1 MLEELAAG
9 QVTLATVWLLGVSMG
24 LTACTVTCLPFMGT
38 WALGRASGQREA
50 FLHTGVFLAGRVT
63 TYTILAALAGAVGL
77 GLAQALG
84 GTWGN
89 AVIGGASILAG
100 LWLLARP
107 AGKACATAPRYAAGT
122 ADAVPPAPTLLPP
135 HARPTGISFGHN
147 PGSLPPTGG
156 ASAWGGP
163 APTLLPPHA
172 RNPGSL
178 PPTGGTSAWGGPT
191 PTFRVVQVH
200 RRKLDSLPPLFLG
213 AALSLTPC
221 MPLAS
226 LLALAAN
233 AGSATGGAAYGL
245 AFGLG
250 AAMTPI
256 LVLVPLAGRLGREL
270 RAGRQWLA
278 RWLLWSAAAVLIV
291 LGMRRLLLVL

>member
-9 QVTLATVWLLGVSMG
+9 EVTLATVWLLGVSMG

-63 TYTILAALAGAVGL
+63 TYTLLAALAGAMGL

-89 AVIGGASILAG
+89 GIIGAASIVAG
-100 LWLLARP
+100 LWLLAKPVR
-107 AGKACATAPRYAAGT
+107 KACN
-122 ADAVPPAPTLLPP
+122 AVLPAPT
-135 HARPTGISFGHN
+135 F
-147 PGSLPPTGG
+147 
-156 ASAWGGP
+156 
-163 APTLLPPHA
+163 AP
-172 RNPGSL
+172 
-178 PPTGGTSAWGGPT
+178 
-191 PTFRVVQVH
+191 VH
-200 RRKLDSLPPLFLG
+200 IYRRKADTLPPLFLG

-221 MPLAS
+221 TPLAS

-233 AGSATGGAAYGL
+233 AGSAIEGASFGL

-270 RAGRQWLA
+270 RSGRAWLS

-291 LGMRRLLLVL
+291 LGVRRVLLAF

>member
-1 MLEELAAG
+1 
-9 QVTLATVWLLGVSMG
+9 
-24 LTACTVTCLPFMGT
+24 
-38 WALGRASGQREA
+38 
-50 FLHTGVFLAGRVT
+50 
-63 TYTILAALAGAVGL
+63 
-77 GLAQALG
+77 
-84 GTWGN
+84 
-89 AVIGGASILAG
+89 
-100 LWLLARP
+100 
-107 AGKACATAPRYAAGT
+107 
-122 ADAVPPAPTLLPP
+122 
-135 HARPTGISFGHN
+135 
-147 PGSLPPTGG
+147 
-156 ASAWGGP
+156 
-163 APTLLPPHA
+163 
-172 RNPGSL
+172 
-178 PPTGGTSAWGGPT
+178 
-191 PTFRVVQVH
+191 VVQVH
-200 RRKLDSLPPLFLG
+200 RRKADSLPPLFLG

-278 RWLLWSAAAVLIV
+278 RWLLWSSAAVLIV

>member
-63 TYTILAALAGAVGL
+63 TYTVLAALAGAVGL

-100 LWLLARP
+100 LWLLAKP
-107 AGKACATAPRYAAGT
+107 AGKACG
-122 ADAVPPAPTLLPP
+122 AVLPAPTFQTV
-135 HARPTGISFGHN
+135 RF
-147 PGSLPPTGG
+147 
-156 ASAWGGP
+156 
-163 APTLLPPHA
+163 
-172 RNPGSL
+172 
-178 PPTGGTSAWGGPT
+178 
-191 PTFRVVQVH
+191 Q
-200 RRKLDSLPPLFLG
+200 RKADTLPPLFLG

-221 MPLAS
+221 TPLAS

-233 AGSATGGAAYGL
+233 AGSAIEGASFGL
-245 AFGLG
+245 AFGVG
-250 AAMTPI
+250 
-256 LVLVPLAGRLGREL
+256 
-270 RAGRQWLA
+270 
-278 RWLLWSAAAVLIV
+278 
-291 LGMRRLLLVL
+291 

>member
-50 FLHTGVFLAGRVT
+50 YLHTAVFLAGRVT
-63 TYTILAALAGAVGL
+63 TYTLLAALAGAVGL

-84 GTWGN
+84 GIWGN
-89 AVIGGASILAG
+89 LVIGSASIFAG
-100 LWLLARP
+100 LWLLAKP
-107 AGKACATAPRYAAGT
+107 AGKSCG
-122 ADAVPPAPTLLPP
+122 AVPPAPT
-135 HARPTGISFGHN
+135 F
-147 PGSLPPTGG
+147 
-156 ASAWGGP
+156 
-163 APTLLPPHA
+163 APIHL
-172 RNPGSL
+172 
-178 PPTGGTSAWGGPT
+178 
-191 PTFRVVQVH
+191 H
-200 RRKLDSLPPLFLG
+200 RHKTDSLPPLFLG

-221 MPLAS
+221 TPLAS
-226 LLALAAN
+226 LLALSAH
-233 AGSATGGAAYGL
+233 AGSAIQGASYGL

-270 RAGRQWLA
+270 RTGRAWLS
-278 RWLLWSAAAVLIV
+278 RWLLWSAAAVLIILGLRRV
-291 LGMRRLLLVL
+291 LLAI

>member
-9 QVTLATVWLLGVSMG
+9 QVTLTTVWLLGVSMG

-63 TYTILAALAGAVGL
+63 TYTVLAMLAGAVGS

-89 AVIGGASILAG
+89 TLIGGASIVAG
-100 LWLLARP
+100 LWLLRKP
-107 AGKACATAPRYAAGT
+107 AGEACAAPMHAAVPT
-122 ADAVPPAPTLLPP
+122 CAVPPAPT
-135 HARPTGISFGHN
+135 F
-147 PGSLPPTGG
+147 
-156 ASAWGGP
+156 
-163 APTLLPPHA
+163 APV
-172 RNPGSL
+172 RI
-178 PPTGGTSAWGGPT
+178 
-191 PTFRVVQVH
+191 H
-200 RRKLDSLPPLFLG
+200 RRKSDSMPPLFLG

-233 AGSATGGAAYGL
+233 AGSPVQGASYGL

-270 RAGRQWLA
+270 RAGRAWLA
-278 RWLLWSAAAVLIV
+278 RWLLWGAAAVLIV
-291 LGMRRLLLVL
+291 LGVRRVLLAF

>member
-9 QVTLATVWLLGVSMG
+9 KVTLATVWMLGVSMG

-50 FLHTGVFLAGRVT
+50 LLHTGVFLGGRVF
-63 TYTILAALAGAVGL
+63 TYTVLAALAGAAGL
-77 GLAQALG
+77 GLAKALG
-84 GTWGN
+84 GIWGN

-100 LWLLARP
+100 LWLLAKP
-107 AGKACATAPRYAAGT
+107 SGKGCSAVSHQGT
-122 ADAVPPAPTLLPP
+122 SCGTVSPAPTLV
-135 HARPTGISFGHN
+135 
-147 PGSLPPTGG
+147 
-156 ASAWGGP
+156 
-163 APTLLPPHA
+163 APV
-172 RNPGSL
+172 R
-178 PPTGGTSAWGGPT
+178 
-191 PTFRVVQVH
+191 VH
-200 RRKLDSLPPLFLG
+200 RRKADSLPPLFLG

-221 MPLAS
+221 LPLAS

-233 AGSATGGAAYGL
+233 AGNAAQGAAYGL

-256 LVLVPLAGRLGREL
+256 LVLVPLAGRMGREL
-270 RAGRQWLA
+270 RSGRVWMA

-291 LGMRRLLLVL
+291 LGVRRVLLVF